1 MDDSVEQDWWTEE
14 RRALY
19 LGGMMHVQTGE
30 RILATLPWWHIRT
43 RRRMKRQVRA
53 LRELLGAPPPPPPPS
68 REALDNE

>member
-30 RILATLPWWHIRT
+30 RILAALPWWHIRT

-53 LRELLGAPPPPPPPS
+53 LLGAPPPPS